1 MCNKNRIYTCGT
13 ASLLAVLL
21 LVSCG
26 SDGKAPSNET
36 TPVDATV
43 TETAAQT
50 EPAFYDS
57 VPELDFGGAALRVIQ
72 QEQPNYY
79 IDEEEATGDV
89 VVDEI
94 VRRNTELEDRFN
106 FTFNLIDRGITYDQ
120 VASQLRNAVNAGED
134 AYDLVLNQIFNS
146 GSLASSGLLRS
157 WTDVPYIDLE
167 QPWYTKSIREAASVG
182 DQLLM
187 LESDMV
193 LSYAS
198 QTWLML
204 YNKTDAAA
212 LDLPD
217 LYQIVNDGKWTYD
230 LLYELASDAYTD
242 LNGDGARDGADYY
255 GFASTLGDC
264 LLASA
269 FYAGDGRMVSVSDD
283 LVLSYPIVEEH
294 SIDVLGKI
302 SALFNDNPGAIKK
315 GDALRGTRMGLFPV
329 GNILFEFMQAGDLL
343 LGQMREMED
352 EFGVLPMPKYD
363 ENQKEHYTLIDGG
376 ADIMTIP
383 ATATNLELIGAVVE
397 AGSAE
402 RYHGLMPI
410 YMNLAME
417 QKGTRDDE
425 SISMLRYVLD
435 SRVVDFAYLYD
446 GTKGFTFKLNTLIKN
461 PEKMVSTLEKTTK
474 SVEKYYVGLLEE
486 MTGAE

>member
-1 MCNKNRIYTCGT
+1 MCDKNRMFSCGT
-13 ASLLAVLL
+13 AVLLAGLL
-21 LVSCG
+21 LAACG
-26 SDGKAPSNET
+26 SESNDLSTQTSHIEA
-36 TPVDATV
+36 DV

-57 VPELDFGGAALRVIQ
+57 VPELNFGGVELRILQ
-72 QEQPNYY
+72 QKQPNYY
-79 IDEEEATGDV
+79 IDEPEATGDV

-106 FTFNLIDRGITYDQ
+106 FSFNLIDRGIAYDQ

-134 AYDLVLNQIFNS
+134 AYDLIFNQIFNS
-146 GSLASSGLLRS
+146 GSLAASGLLRS

-167 QPWYTKSIREAASVG
+167 QPWYTKSIRKAASVG
-182 DQLLM
+182 DRLLM

-217 LYQIVNDGKWTYD
+217 LYQIVDDGKWTYD
-230 LLYELASDAYTD
+230 LLYELASDAYSD
-242 LNGDGARDGADYY
+242 LNGDGARSDADYY

-269 FYAGDGRMVSVSDD
+269 FYAGEGRMVSISDD

-294 SIDVLGKI
+294 AIDVLGKI

-315 GDALRGTRMGLFPV
+315 SDALRGTRMSLFPM

-397 AGSAE
+397 VCSAE
-402 RYHGLMPI
+402 SYHGLMPI
-410 YMNLAME
+410 FMNLAME
-417 QKGTRDDE
+417 QKGTRDEE

-446 GTKGFTFKLNTLIKN
+446 GTKGFTFKLNSLIKN
-461 PEKMVSTLEKTTK
+461 PEKMVSTLEKTIK
-474 SVEKYYVGLLEE
+474 SVDKYYVGLIEE
-486 MTGAE
+486 MTNAE